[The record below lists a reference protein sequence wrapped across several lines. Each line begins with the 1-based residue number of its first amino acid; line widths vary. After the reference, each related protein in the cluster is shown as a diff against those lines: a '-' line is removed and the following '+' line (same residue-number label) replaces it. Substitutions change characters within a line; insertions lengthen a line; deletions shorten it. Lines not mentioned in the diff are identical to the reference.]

1 MKDFDKAEKELQ
13 YILEKNPNSYGANLN
28 LGLVYAEKGDEIK
41 AESYLKKA
49 IEIDDINWQGHFNLG
64 ILYAREKDFDK
75 ALTELKRAYELNPK
89 SELIKENLLR
99 VERLI
104 GESKVGRKTK

>member
-1 MKDFDKAEKELQ
+1 M
-13 YILEKNPNSYGANLN
+13 N
-28 LGLVYAEKGDEIK
+28 LGLVYAERGDEIR

-64 ILYAREKDFDK
+64 ILYAREKEYDK
-75 ALTELKRAYELNPK
+75 ALTELKRAYELNPE

-99 VERLI
+99 VEKLI
-104 GESKVGRKTK
+104 K